1 MIPLDPMG
9 PTVVNGTTISLSH
22 RDDDYRK
29 RILGLTE
36 SCKLYYIFFFVFSDV
51 FISIYMLEI

>member
-29 RILGLTE
+29 RILGSTE
-36 SCKLYYIFFFVFSDV
+36 TSESFTDI
-51 FISIYMLEI
+51 